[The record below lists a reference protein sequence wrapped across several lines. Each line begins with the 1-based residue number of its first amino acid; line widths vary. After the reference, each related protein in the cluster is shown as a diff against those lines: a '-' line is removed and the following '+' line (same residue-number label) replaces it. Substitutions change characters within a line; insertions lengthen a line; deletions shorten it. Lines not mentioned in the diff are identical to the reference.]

1 MQPDLGLAPGH
12 ILADKYQLA
21 ECIGRGGMG
30 EVWRAQHLALKAD
43 VAIKF
48 IRTALSGAEEMTTRF
63 VREAQAAAAI
73 RSAHVVQIL
82 DYGMDG
88 DMAYIV
94 MELMQGESL
103 GALLAREGRVTPD
116 VLSRIMTHVARA
128 LARAHEAGIV
138 HRDLKPDNIYLTQAD
153 DELIAKVLDFGIA
166 KFQPG
171 VTGTLDSNTR
181 TGAMMGTPYYMS
193 PEQAEGER
201 QVDFRTDIWAMG
213 VISYQA
219 LLGKL
224 PFDSDALGGLLLRI
238 CSHPIP
244 VPSQV
249 GPVPQGFDQWFAT
262 AVNRDANARFA
273 SAKDAATALKDVC
286 ARAAGQST
294 LPAVAPTAP
303 VNAGSAQQVALLATN
318 QPLSRTLDPIPKRS
332 ALVPVLA
339 LGTVALALVAGG
351 GYFALTRYQAGANRA
366 ATTEASA
373 APETAPSAAPE
384 LSVSDTPEV
393 APEEPAEADAGA
405 AEPELEKPT
414 AKQAPAQ
421 RPAAKTPTTGKEPSA
436 GAAKPAPKPTL
447 SVPGS
452 AEGLL

>member
-1 MQPDLGLAPGH
+1 M
-12 ILADKYQLA
+12 
-21 ECIGRGGMG
+21 
-30 EVWRAQHLALKAD
+30 
-43 VAIKF
+43 
-48 IRTALSGAEEMTTRF
+48 
-63 VREAQAAAAI
+63 
-73 RSAHVVQIL
+73 
-82 DYGMDG
+82 
-88 DMAYIV
+88 
-94 MELMQGESL
+94 
-103 GALLAREGRVTPD
+103 
-116 VLSRIMTHVARA
+116 
-128 LARAHEAGIV
+128 
-138 HRDLKPDNIYLTQAD
+138 
-153 DELIAKVLDFGIA
+153 
-166 KFQPG
+166 
-171 VTGTLDSNTR
+171 
-181 TGAMMGTPYYMS
+181 
-193 PEQAEGER
+193 
-201 QVDFRTDIWAMG
+201 
-213 VISYQA
+213 
-219 LLGKL
+219 
-224 PFDSDALGGLLLRI
+224 
-238 CSHPIP
+238 
-244 VPSQV
+244 
-249 GPVPQGFDQWFAT
+249 
-262 AVNRDANARFA
+262 NRDANARFA